1 MSNPEAEVL
10 IELSEELIWAF
21 VRQQLSIVREISDRM
36 KVGDFRFGMESAIDE
51 LDVRLTQLAFNC
63 SMAEKV

>member
-51 LDVRLTQLAFNC
+51 FDVRLTQAAFNC
-63 SMAEKV
+63 SMAEKA